1 MCVREKN
8 SNKYIYAKIPP
19 FFFKHPKNTTHYQ
32 LGCYVFYNIAF
43 WQVLIC

>member
-19 FFFKHPKNTTHYQ
+19 LFEHPKNTTHYQ

-43 WQVLIC
+43 